1 MDLRRSVDL
10 YCERT
15 DPGLWSEPLNAAS
28 NAAFLVAAALIL
40 RHARAPEGGAPFD
53 ARLLAALVAL
63 VGAGSF
69 LFHTFATVWAAW
81 LDVLFILGFI
91 YAFLARFL
99 ARVAG
104 WGRVATVGGLAAYW
118 LAAKGLTAPF
128 PPGTLNGSTDYLPP
142 LLALVVLAVWARGRG
157 HAAAA
162 RLAAD
167 HPKTTFILQ
176 HAGMLED
183 LSDDGREEWRQG
195 MRLLAAQPNVVSKL
209 SGLGTFIHR
218 NDPAHLAWVVR
229 ETVALFGAER
239 CMWGSNFPIE
249 KIWTDY
255 GSLVSAI
262 RAAVARDSP
271 AEAPP

>member
-118 LAAKGLTAPF
+118 LAAKALTAPF

-142 LLALVVLAVWARGRG
+142 FLALAVLAVWARWRG

-162 RLAAD
+162 RLAAA
-167 HPKTTFILQ
+167 
-176 HAGMLED
+176 AGLFAVALGFRTVD
-183 LSDDGREEWRQG
+183 LAWCP
-195 MRLLAAQPNVVSKL
+195 AWP
-209 SGLGTFIHR
+209 LGTHAFWHGL
-218 NDPAHLAWVVR
+218 NAVVLWLA
-229 ETVALFGAER
+229 TTGL
-239 CMWGSNFPIE
+239 C
-249 KIWTDY
+249 
-255 GSLVSAI
+255 
-262 RAAVARDSP
+262 AADRPGDAAGQAKLRTSGGC
-271 AEAPP
+271 